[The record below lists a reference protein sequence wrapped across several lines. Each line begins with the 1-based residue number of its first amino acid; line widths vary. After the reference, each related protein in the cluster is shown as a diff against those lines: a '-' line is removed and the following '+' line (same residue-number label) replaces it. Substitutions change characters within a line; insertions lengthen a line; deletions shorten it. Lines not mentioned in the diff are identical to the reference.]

1 MSKETR
7 EYLQSVGYALPNI
20 MVGGI
25 AERGLPWW
33 AASKWM
39 GGDADEMT
47 RLGSDYRT
55 AGGHQLF
62 WDNFIPAD
70 EILNGAFG
78 WTALEIEPE
87 VKIGDEYVTMDGY
100 KAIVRN
106 DTRKTL
112 GVFKQSYHPAQPV
125 ALVDLAMDFLGNGV
139 GFTSA
144 GVLRDGAVLWLEAS
158 VAHEFHND
166 KAGFGFVPNL
176 LISTSFNGTL
186 ANEVVRTARWSVC
199 DNTHEIAR
207 NDAVAR
213 IKGKHTA
220 NGMGK
225 LQAQYSALG
234 LIEHEAEIIDAEI
247 TQMVETEVSVKQFAD
262 FLDMWNPIPE
272 WKEGEPTNKL
282 TIATKKRETIMDMWV
297 DDPRVSPW
305 RGTKLGVHQLIN
317 TYNQHGYREEDAGKR
332 FEKNMLNIISGNI
345 GKADNEAFKMLDL
358 VMSN

>member
-1 MSKETR
+1 MPKETL
-7 EYLQSVGYALPNI
+7 EYLQGGNI
-20 MVGGI
+20 VVGGI

-33 AASKWM
+33 ANGSWVA
-39 GGDADEMT
+39 GDGDEMT
-47 RLGSDYRT
+47 RLRSDYRT
-55 AGGHQLF
+55 PGGKQLF
-62 WDNFIPAD
+62 WDNFIPAAA
-70 EILNGAFG
+70 ILDGPFG
-78 WTALEIEPE
+78 WTALEVEPTVE
-87 VKIGDEYVTMDGY
+87 VGGEHVPMDGF

-112 GVFKQSYHPAQPV
+112 GVFKKSYDATQPV
-125 ALVDLAMDFLGNGV
+125 QVVDLAMDFLGNDV

-144 GVLRDGAVLWLEAS
+144 GVLREGAVIWLEAS
-158 VAHEFHND
+158 VNHEFHNE

-213 IKGKHTA
+213 IKGKHTV
-220 NGMGK
+220 NGIGK

-247 TQMVETEVSVKQFAD
+247 TQMVETEVSVKQFSD

-317 TYNQHGYREEDAGKR
+317 TYNQHGYKEDNAGKR
-332 FEKNMLNIISGNI
+332 FEKNMLNVITGNI

-358 VMSN
+358 VLAQ

>member
-1 MSKETR
+1 MSKETL
-7 EYLQSVGYALPNI
+7 EYLQGGNI
-20 MVGGI
+20 VVGGI

-33 AASKWM
+33 ADFGSA
-39 GGDADEMT
+39 ADHM
-47 RLGSDYRT
+47 RLMRSDYRT
-55 AGGHQLF
+55 LSGHQLF

-70 EILNGAFG
+70 AILNGPFG
-78 WTALEIEPE
+78 WTALEIEPTVE
-87 VKIGDEYVTMDGY
+87 IAGEHVPMSGY

-106 DTRKTL
+106 DTKHTM
-112 GVFKQSYHPAQPV
+112 GVFKQSYAPAQPV
-125 ALVDLAMDFLGNGV
+125 QLVDLAMDFLGNDV

-144 GVLRDGAVLWLEAS
+144 GVLREGAVLWLEAS
-158 VAHEFHND
+158 VNHEFHNET
-166 KAGFGFVPNL
+166 AGFGYVPNL

-213 IKGKHTA
+213 IKGKHTV
-220 NGMGK
+220 NGIGK

-234 LIEHEAEIIDAEI
+234 LIEHEAELIDAEI
-247 TQMVETEVSVKQFAD
+247 TAMVQQEVNVKQFAK

-282 TIATKKRETIMDMWV
+282 TIATKKRENIMQMWV
-297 DDPRVSPW
+297 SDPRVSPW
-305 RGTKLGVHQLIN
+305 KGTKLGVHQLIN
-317 TYNQHGYREEDAGKR
+317 TYNQHGYNEEDAGKR
-332 FEKNMLNIISGNI
+332 FEKNMLNVINGSI

-358 VMSN
+358 VLAN